1 MLSRTRGH
9 HTESVTT
16 CRLPDP
22 ERERRPVAAPELR
35 MGGVQRE
42 APATNVATM

>member
-1 MLSRTRGH
+1 LVEHALNNAARLIH
-9 HTESVTT
+9 EY
-16 CRLPDP
+16 RLPDP